1 MSAGES
7 LLELSMN
14 DAAELFSDAI
24 KDFIPQNEKKP
35 KVVYRSAGD
44 TYVLVEY
51 GDMALDLNFTFRVYD
66 LDQALKD
73 LDLKGLN
80 ETAPG
85 VRSLLVNYNNL
96 ELPLHDLLDHLKEI
110 EDTLPPLGK
119 AEVPSRIIHL
129 PIAYR
134 ERWTKE
140 AIDKYM
146 NSVRAEAPYLPDN
159 LEFVARCN
167 GLKKAQDVITYH
179 TSTKYMVL
187 ALGDVYLGAPCAV
200 ALDPRRRL
208 VVPKYNPARMWTPAG
223 AVGMGGSYVCIYA
236 MESPGGYQLIGRTLP
251 IWNTY
256 QTSPSFEEAPWF
268 FRPFD
273 RIQFKEVTET
283 EIEKMRKDM
292 LSGDYKPEIEE
303 GVFDLEKHN
312 SFCDSVREEVEKFKE
327 KQREAV
333 SRWTEDY

>member
-1 MSAGES
+1 MSAETN
-7 LLELSMN
+7 LLALSMK
-14 DAAELFSDAI
+14 DSAELFSDAI
-24 KDFIPQNEKKP
+24 ADFIPQNEEKP

-51 GDMALDLNFTFRVYD
+51 GDMALDLNMTFRVYD
-66 LDQALKD
+66 LDKALKD
-73 LDLKGLN
+73 IGLKGLN

-96 ELPLHDLLDHLKEI
+96 ELHLHDLLHRLKEI
-110 EDTLPPLGK
+110 EATLPPLGK
-119 AEVPSRIIHL
+119 AEVSSRIIHL

-140 AIDKYM
+140 AVEKYM
-146 NSVRAEAPYLPDN
+146 NSVRSEAPYLPDN
-159 LEFVARCN
+159 VEFVARCN
-167 GLKKAQDVITYH
+167 DLKKAEDVITYH
-179 TSTKYMVL
+179 TSTKHMVL

-208 VVPKYNPARMWTPAG
+208 VVPKYNPARIWTPAG

-256 QTSPSFEEAPWF
+256 QTAPSFKEAPWF
-268 FRPFD
+268 LRPFD

-283 EIEKMRKDM
+283 EIEELRENM
-292 LSGDYKPEIEE
+292 LSGDYEPEIEE
-303 GVFDLEKHN
+303 GVFNLEKHN
-312 SFCDSVREEVEKFKE
+312 SFCDSVREETEILKKKQKE
-327 KQREAV
+327 AI
-333 SRWTEDY
+333 SRWTENY